1 MCICNFDD
9 LVLLGVIIVLLI
21 LNYVYIIVMFVVIRG
36 DYSSVDFYLCV
47 FFLKIEIVVFSIDGF
62 FIVSMFIFGKDFKVR
77 SGVVDV
83 VRLVC

>member
-1 MCICNFDD
+1 
-9 LVLLGVIIVLLI
+9 
-21 LNYVYIIVMFVVIRG
+21 MFVVIRG

-77 SGVVDV
+77 LGVVDV

>member
-1 MCICNFDD
+1 M
-9 LVLLGVIIVLLI
+9 VLLGVIIVLLI
-21 LNYVYIIVMFVVIRG
+21 LNCVYIILMFVVIRG

-62 FIVSMFIFGKDFKVR
+62 FIVSMFILGKDFKVR

>member
-21 LNYVYIIVMFVVIRG
+21 LNCVYIILMFVVIRG

-77 SGVVDV
+77 LGVVDV